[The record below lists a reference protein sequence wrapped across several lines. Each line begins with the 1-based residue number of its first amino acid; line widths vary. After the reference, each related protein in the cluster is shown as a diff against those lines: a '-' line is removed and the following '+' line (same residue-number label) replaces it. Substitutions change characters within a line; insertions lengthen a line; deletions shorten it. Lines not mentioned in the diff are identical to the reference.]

1 MSFYTSLTGLNGAT
15 KDISTIS
22 NNIANVGTTGFKRA
36 RAEFGD
42 IFATSPLQNA
52 SSAVGSGTILK
63 SIKQQ
68 FTQGNITSS
77 LNALDLAI
85 SGQGFFALQP
95 SLTSTQTVYTRNGS
109 FSVNNDRYVVDSQG
123 QYLQVFPVNDDG
135 SVIATGLESATSLQ
149 LPTTSGLP
157 QATTKIEL
165 GLNLPADAEVVPLR
179 SSFTETNP
187 WKFDRTNP
195 DTYNK
200 STSITIYDSLGNPT
214 IATIY
219 YVKTSN
225 ATEASPSNKWQTF
238 VYVGAE
244 EIEPALITAKDDNSQ
259 TIYINKFGQ
268 ITSDPQAADPTF
280 NADAAH
286 PLYKQDDQTNQE
298 PSSPAKAVGAFMQ
311 AVGFDFGDTDSN
323 RVNIIT
329 DASAF
334 GTTREGGEK
343 KANPDYFGGS
353 LFSLSVDGSEPQI
366 ISVKQGA
373 YTGTELAAEMTRAAN
388 EAFGDDRY
396 IRIKDTFASGS
407 LDTSGNTV
415 TSVSVGNDIIKL
427 DLFKLDP
434 VSGGSV
440 GLVKTVGGVTEEDPI
455 VIDLL
460 GDAGSDG
467 SPFVQVGSGSAA
479 TFSPAPE
486 NDLQLTRDELIKL
499 VQQKLNAALNK
510 RNVEFGKTT
519 DWVDPAFP
527 PIVVGY
533 DTFTRALTFTVD
545 RTQLGPNST
554 ELESRFNSLKVY
566 GDASATNNLGIPPV
580 TTSPEVLIR
589 AGSAWQGSGIVPEG
603 DSILDPLDQRFG
615 VVCKYNKDTRR
626 FEFTSGSTGVASDI
640 RVGRP
645 SLAIETS
652 AQVTSFDLSDITNLA
667 NGVAAGQTVTL
678 SFGGPQ
684 FHTFQY
690 TATAALSGAALAT
703 ALATGLELVDPDTGV
718 VASPAQT
725 IAEVF
730 DLSGATETPN
740 TDSFSIVAGTGNAA
754 GKLLITGYA
763 TGEGFTA
770 SLRVGGRVKAAE
782 PVGATNSLSVKGI
795 RLGDPVVRAGLDAF
809 AGNSDLLGI
818 GDANYKDLVVTT
830 GGAGLESL
838 NAVATGNRAITPMNQ
853 TFVLQEA
860 LSENKMTF
868 TIDGIVGEITLPIKA
883 YTGETF
889 ASEIEKR
896 VNLIQD
902 PATGRTVS
910 GVKVRFDADNNRLIF
925 TSGTE
930 GENSQLNVVGHPNF
944 GLRDV
949 TQKRGSVPVITNL
962 QHATDSE
969 GNKLYVDKDGKIST
983 QEPTSLQN
991 WFPLYLDE
999 GELTFDTFGKLISPK
1014 EGVIYSPFDP
1024 SNGSNLINLSIDYGK
1039 FSTQF
1044 AQPFSVL
1051 SLTQDGF
1058 ASGRLDGLEIDASG
1072 TIRANYTNG
1081 QTSALGKV
1089 ILANFAN
1096 PNGLKQIGN
1105 ANYVATSGSG
1115 EVQLGEAGADGFGT
1129 IQGGS
1134 LERSNV
1140 DITEELV
1147 DLITAQRNFQANAKA
1162 IETTTTLTQTIIQ
1175 IRG

>member
-165 GLNLPADAEVVPLR
+165 GLNLPADAEVVPAR
-179 SSFTETNP
+179 ASFTESNP
-187 WKFDRTNP
+187 WRFDRTNP

-225 ATEASPSNKWQTF
+225 ATEASPSNKWQTY

-244 EIEPALITAKDDNSQ
+244 EIEPALITAKDDNSK
-259 TIYINKFGQ
+259 TVYINKFGQ

-280 NADAAH
+280 NADAPH
-286 PLYKQDDQTNQE
+286 PLYKQDDQVNQE

-323 RVNIIT
+323 RVNIVL
-329 DASAF
+329 DPGAF
-334 GTTREGGEK
+334 STTREGGEK

-353 LFSLSVDGSEPQI
+353 LFSLSVDGSEPQV
-366 ISVKQGA
+366 ISVNPGA

-396 IRIKDTFASGS
+396 IRIKDTFTSGS
-407 LDTSGNTV
+407 LDANSNV
-415 TSVSVGNDIIKL
+415 VSSLSVGNDIIKL

-440 GLVKTVGGVTEEDPI
+440 GLVKSNNGVTEENPI
-455 VIDLL
+455 IIDLV
-460 GDAGSDG
+460 GDAGSEG
-467 SPFVQVGSGSAA
+467 SAFVQTGSGSSA
-479 TFSPAPE
+479 TFASAPE

-510 RNVEFGKTT
+510 RNVEFGKTA
-519 DWVDPAFP
+519 DWVDAASP
-527 PIVVGY
+527 PIIVGY

-554 ELESRFNSLKVY
+554 ELESRFNSLKVF
-566 GDASATNNLGIPPV
+566 GDASVTNNLGIPPV

-615 VVCKYNKDTRR
+615 VSCKYNKDTRR
-626 FEFTSGSTGVASDI
+626 FEFTSGSTGESSEI

-645 SLAIETS
+645 TLAQSTS
-652 AQVTSFDLSDITNLA
+652 AQVTSFDLSDSTNVTNQLS
-667 NGVAAGQTVTL
+667 AGQTVTL
-678 SFGGPQ
+678 SFGGPE
-684 FHTFQY
+684 FHTFSY
-690 TATAALSGAALAT
+690 TATASLSGTALAS
-703 ALATGLELVDPDTGV
+703 ALATGLKLVDPDTGTL
-718 VASPAQT
+718 ASPAQS
-725 IAEVF
+725 IADVF
-730 DLSGATETPN
+730 QRSGG
-740 TDSFSIVAGTGNAA
+740 DSFSIAAGSGNAL
-754 GKLLITGYA
+754 GKLLLTGF
-763 TGEGFTA
+763 GNGDKFSA
-770 SLRVGGRVKAAE
+770 SLRIGGRVKAPE
-782 PVGATNSLSVKGI
+782 PVGATQSLSVKGV
-795 RLGDPVVRAGLDAF
+795 RLGDPVVTTGADAF

-830 GGAGLESL
+830 LGTGLESL

-860 LSENKMTF
+860 LGENKMTF
-868 TIDGIVGEITLPIKA
+868 TIDGIVGEIALPIKA

-889 ASEIEKR
+889 AAEIEKR

-902 PATGRTVS
+902 PATGKTVS
-910 GVKVRFDADNNRLIF
+910 GVKVKFDADNNRLIF

-930 GENSQLNVVGHPNF
+930 GESSQLNVVGHPNF

-949 TQKRGSVPVITNL
+949 TQTRGSVPVITNL
-962 QHATDSE
+962 KQATDSE
-969 GNKLYVDKDGKIST
+969 GNKLYVDKDGNIST
-983 QEPTSLQN
+983 QEPSSLQN